1 VDIFI
6 LSSHALGSLYMVR
19 LHKLRVV
26 DLAHYAGNANQ
37 EIDCVL
43 VNNEVRTNALR
54 ITRLPLAHR
63 PKFKRLGQ
71 KCGPFGGSL

>member
-1 VDIFI
+1 
-6 LSSHALGSLYMVR
+6 MVR

-26 DLAHYAGNANQ
+26 DLALYAGNANQ
-37 EIDCVL
+37 EIGCLL
-43 VNNEVRTNALR
+43 VNNEVRTNALG

-71 KCGPFGGSL
+71 KCGPFRGSL